1 MRISDWS
8 SDVCSSDLLLG
19 RQTLF
24 SYSFADLERWVREHY
39 TILFGDYGFD
49 ADRDIAG
56 IITNRWGHAYVCP
69 GPGFFFD
76 KGGRRSPM
84 NIVRDGYGRIFFGHS
99 ETAGRQLWSVGVEE
113 GRRAT
118 MQALAKL

>member
-99 ETAGRQLWSVGVEE
+99 RSEERRVGN
-113 GRRAT
+113 
-118 MQALAKL
+118 